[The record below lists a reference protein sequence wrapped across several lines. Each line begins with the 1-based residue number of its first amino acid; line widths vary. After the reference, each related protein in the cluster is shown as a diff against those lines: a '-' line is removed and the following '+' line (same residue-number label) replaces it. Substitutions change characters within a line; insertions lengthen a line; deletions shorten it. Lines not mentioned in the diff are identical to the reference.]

1 MEYKHIN
8 FVYGRYSTLHSAPT
22 EVWYCEAPSGDGL
35 GEVYWFPPWREY
47 CFYPDEDTV
56 FYPDEDTDFS
66 ADCLAEIQDFLESAQ
81 SLRIPKGA
89 EDDQD

>member
-47 CFYPDEDTV
+47 CFFPDDGTV
-56 FYPDEDTDFS
+56 FS
-66 ADCLAEIQDFLESAQ
+66 ADCLAEIQDFLGRAK